1 MNTNGLAK
9 HYHCLRLEERLPL
22 LLAANLRGD
31 DEEANRLSETAPRLV
46 YRVPDDYP
54 FCNAFRALGY
64 QHLADVLAEA
74 TDYLLALSCFTHA
87 RDPALAEQVYGL
99 ARLNAYRLLT
109 SLDGWRI
116 FCEEMRVDP
125 AACLGEGSRGATL
138 QTVAG
143 LATHHAFTPE
153 EADAWLSAL
162 AGAKAPAGVVVEARP
177 SRAAD
182 VAKAL
187 RDDLRREVGHWE

>member
-1 MNTNGLAK
+1 MNANGLAR
-9 HYHCLRLEERLPL
+9 HYGCLRPEERLPL
-22 LLAANLRGD
+22 LLAAILRGD
-31 DEEANRLSETAPRLV
+31 EQETDRLSNTAPRV
-46 YRVPDDYP
+46 QYRVPDDYP
-54 FCNAFRALGY
+54 LANAFRAVGY
-64 QHLADVLAEA
+64 LHLAEVLAEA

-87 RDPALAEQVYGL
+87 KDPAIAKKVYGL

-109 SLDGWRI
+109 SMDGWRI
-116 FCEEMRVDP
+116 FCEEMHVDLV
-125 AACLGEGSRGATL
+125 ACLGEGSRGDTL

-143 LATHHAFTPE
+143 LAAHHAFTPE
-153 EADAWLSAL
+153 EGDAWLSGL